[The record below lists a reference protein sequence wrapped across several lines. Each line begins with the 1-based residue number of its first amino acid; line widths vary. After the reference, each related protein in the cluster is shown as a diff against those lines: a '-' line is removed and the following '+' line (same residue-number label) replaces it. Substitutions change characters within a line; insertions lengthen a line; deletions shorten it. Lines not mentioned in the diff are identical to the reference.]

1 LTSPPEVEV
10 VRLAT
15 WLVLRLGQFALADA
29 RDFDEATVSRAALLE
44 SAMVLIAVAHGPL
57 LCFAVVVLLLALC
70 AAILGAKKAPSPTT
84 IVVIRW

>member
-1 LTSPPEVEV
+1 
-10 VRLAT
+10 
-15 WLVLRLGQFALADA
+15 
-29 RDFDEATVSRAALLE
+29 
-44 SAMVLIAVAHGPL
+44 MVLIAVAHGPL